1 MFIRKK
7 KNRSGT
13 TSVVVV
19 DKRDGCFRELKTMGV
34 HSDEKEIRALHLQG
48 RKRISSYCGDRY
60 MFAIAE
66 KEQDWKCP
74 VPFPPVRYGLR
85 PCFDN
90 RLLAGYVR

>member
-19 DKRDGCFRELKTMGV
+19 DKRGGFFREMKTMGV
-34 HSDEKEIRALHLQG
+34 SSDDKAIRALHLQG
-48 RKRISSYCGDRY
+48 KKWISACCGDRD

-66 KEQDWKCP
+66 KEQEEKQVTEYP
-74 VPFPPVRYGLR
+74 LNNVE
-85 PCFDN
+85 N
-90 RLLAGYVR
+90 I